1 MVIQCSEKQGAP
13 SSLTQRNLFGDH
25 LNSAY
30 SSSSFA
36 INQAQCLAP
45 LCKMQA
51 GVNASAMRDDQRAI
65 YFTHSYSNSQ
75 PLFLLV
81 LKPQQRTN
89 TSFATNKKCLLGN
102 KEQLMR

>member
-1 MVIQCSEKQGAP
+1 VYSEKQGAP
-13 SSLTQRNLFGDH
+13 SSLAQRNLFGDH

-45 LCKMQA
+45 LCEMQA

-65 YFTHSYSNSQ
+65 YTYITQHSYSNSQ
-75 PLFLLV
+75 PLFLV

-89 TSFATNKKCLLGN
+89 TNFATNKKCLLGN
-102 KEQLMR
+102 EEQLKR